1 MNNPAYLKRIKF
13 TGMVAERDL
22 SPCDVCKGPPGAYHI
37 VRDKVDPL
45 YANEFVLGYLY
56 RRRGEGFLANAWCIC
71 NSDICFN
78 MALMSDLSE
87 WYE

>member
-1 MNNPAYLKRIKF
+1 MNNPAYLKRIDF
-13 TGMVAERDL
+13 RTSDVV
-22 SPCDVCKGPPGAYHI
+22 PCDICKREPGAYHV
-37 VRDKVDPL
+37 VRDRIDGGGVW
-45 YANEFVLGYLY
+45 FGYLY
-56 RRRGEGFLANAWCIC
+56 RRRKEGLANAWCIC